1 MNLATRPFYNDRAV
15 HLVLAVLGLAV
26 AAVLAVGATRL
37 VELSR
42 AHGALTLEAEAAE
55 REAAAVSTQ
64 TAGLEREMPRDALA
78 SLVVAAEEVNRLIAQ
93 RLFSWTAFFNVIERT
108 LPANVMLTAVRPDTD
123 AEGTSVDLAVIG
135 RTVADIEEFIQRL
148 EATGVFA
155 DVLARQGELNDE
167 GMYRA
172 QLRGRLVR
180 LAEAAAGGGAE
191 TAAGAD
197 EPAEDS

>member
-1 MNLATRPFYNDRAV
+1 MPELNLATRPFYNDRAV
-15 HLVLAVLGLAV
+15 HLVLAALGLAV
-26 AAVLAVGATRL
+26 AAVLAFGATRL

-64 TAGLEREMPRDALA
+64 TARLEREMPRDALA
-78 SLVVAAEEVNRLIAQ
+78 SLVVTADEVNGLIAQ

-123 AEGTSVDLAVIG
+123 ETGTSVDLAVIG
-135 RTVADIEEFIQRL
+135 RTVADIEEFIRRL
-148 EATGVFA
+148 EATGAFA

-180 LAEAAAGGGAE
+180 LAETPAGG
-191 TAAGAD
+191 D
-197 EPAEDS
+197 EPAEDP